1 MPRRPDPAG
10 FSLAEVMVALLV
22 LIVGVAGI
30 AAILAHT
37 SRVGRNSIDRS
48 LAREALREKVE
59 EFRAIPYADLRPG
72 TDTIRA
78 GGVDFARE
86 WSVETGVPMDGVK
99 RVSVTVSWTE
109 GVTPAPQTDLEDDGD
124 LLSGG
129 RLRLTTGIART
140 RSRSAVL
147 YRASY

>member
-1 MPRRPDPAG
+1 MPRCPGPKG

-30 AAILAHT
+30 AAMLAHT
-37 SRVGRNSIDRS
+37 SRVGRTSIDRS
-48 LAREALREKVE
+48 LAREVLREKVE
-59 EFRAIPYADLRPG
+59 EFRATPYADLRAG
-72 TDTIRA
+72 ADTIRA
-78 GGVDFARE
+78 GRVDFARD

-99 RVSVTVSWTE
+99 RVNVTVTWTE

-129 RLRLTTGIART
+129 RLRLTTGIARP

-147 YRASY
+147 YRASF